1 MVIWESAVEPLS
13 KTKRRMLAHRMALFL
28 KPRDCAISQEELF
41 RFRFPILQLALHN
54 AIAITRCV
62 FKF

>member
-1 MVIWESAVEPLS
+1 MKPLR
-13 KTKRRMLAHRMALFL
+13 KTNRRTLAHRMALFL
-28 KPRDCAISQEELF
+28 KPRDCAISQEDLF
-41 RFRFPILQLALHN
+41 RFAFPVLQLALHN